1 MTCTPPSEEELK
13 KVRLQR
19 EKDKKMFDALRE
31 IIFHVMFVIVLLIV
45 SYSFR
50 DPNGYLLKSG
60 LSKTVVDLEFSFNNV
75 SGTHVCGG
83 CVRAHRRLCL
93 LYNNIVNDLS
103 SI

>member
-1 MTCTPPSEEELK
+1 
-13 KVRLQR
+13 
-19 EKDKKMFDALRE
+19 MFDALRE

-60 LSKTVVDLEFSFNNV
+60 LSKTVVDLEFSFNKV

-83 CVRAHRRLCL
+83 ACAPPGGYVFYITTLLMIFL
-93 LYNNIVNDLS
+93 LYNNIINDLS